1 LDREPGRARSL
12 VDRLGTKST
21 GGRDSF
27 QRLAFHLKS
36 ARPVLQPER
45 NLRFPSSVALD
56 PTRRRTTMTISPS
69 TKHSGRATWLALAA
83 TVTAAAGAAGY
94 LYFHDPAQA
103 AVPQHAAAAPAMPV
117 SVATVQERK
126 VTEWAEFSGRL
137 EAIDR
142 VDVRSRVAGY
152 IDAVHFTPGA
162 MVAKGATLF
171 VIDPKPFA
179 AEVARAEAS
188 LAAAQAR
195 LALATSELRRAQVLL
210 DDNAIATREF
220 EERRNAERDA
230 QAGVLAAQ
238 ATLDVARL
246 NLGYTRIT
254 APIAGRIGRAE
265 VTAGNLVAAGAAG
278 PALTSIVSTSPIYAS
293 FEADEQTFLKL
304 AALAR
309 AGDAPG
315 AARMPVWLGLANEAG
330 YPREGRIE
338 FIDNKL
344 DPRSGTIRV
353 RAQFDNRDGALTPGL
368 YARLKLAG
376 AGERPAILIDDRAVG
391 TDQSKKFVLVV
402 GADRKVAYREVR
414 LGPVID
420 GLRVVRDGLKAG
432 ESIVV
437 NGVQRV
443 RPGMAVLPSEVAMD
457 VRQRSTAP
465 VAQNT
470 PGKTS

>member
-83 TVTAAAGAAGY
+83 TLTVAAGAAGY
-94 LYFHDPAQA
+94 VYLHDAAQA
-103 AVPQHAAAAPAMPV
+103 AVPQHAAAPPAMPV
-117 SVATVQERK
+117 SVATVLERR
-126 VTEWAEFSGRL
+126 VTEWDEFSGRL

-152 IDAVHFTPGA
+152 IDSVHFTPGA

-179 AEVARAEAS
+179 AEVARAEAT
-188 LAAAQAR
+188 LAAAKAR
-195 LALATSELRRAQVLL
+195 FALATSELKRAQTLL
-210 DDNAIATREF
+210 DEHAIAEREF

-230 QAGVLAAQ
+230 QASIQAAQ

-254 APIAGRIGRAE
+254 APIAGRVSRAE
-265 VTAGNLVAAGAAG
+265 VTPGNLVAAGAAG

-293 FEADEQTFLKL
+293 FDADEQTFLKL

-309 AGDAPG
+309 AGDR

-330 YPREGRIE
+330 HPREGHIE
-338 FIDNKL
+338 FIDNRL
-344 DPRSGTIRV
+344 DPRTGTIRV
-353 RAQFDNRDGALTPGL
+353 RAVFDNRDGALTPGL

-376 AGERPAILIDDRAVG
+376 SGERPAILIDERAVG

-414 LGPVID
+414 LGPVVD
-420 GLRVVRDGLKAG
+420 GLRVVRDGLKPG

-443 RPGMAVLPSEVAMD
+443 RPGMAVLPTEVAMD
-457 VRQRSTAP
+457 ARQRSAP
-465 VAQNT
+465 LAQNT
-470 PGKTS
+470 PAKAS